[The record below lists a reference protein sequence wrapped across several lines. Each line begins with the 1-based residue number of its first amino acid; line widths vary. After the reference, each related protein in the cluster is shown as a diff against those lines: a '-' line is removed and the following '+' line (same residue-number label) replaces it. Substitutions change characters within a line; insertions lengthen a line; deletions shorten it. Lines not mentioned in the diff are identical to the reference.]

1 MPFRSVARPAMT
13 ERLRDLI
20 AYVVTVAMLLVGS
33 YMWTRVDSALVVKLR
48 PQTTTAD
55 AVVTED
61 EATRRAR

>member
-1 MPFRSVARPAMT
+1 MT

-33 YMWTRVDSALVVKLR
+33 YVWARVDSALVVQLR